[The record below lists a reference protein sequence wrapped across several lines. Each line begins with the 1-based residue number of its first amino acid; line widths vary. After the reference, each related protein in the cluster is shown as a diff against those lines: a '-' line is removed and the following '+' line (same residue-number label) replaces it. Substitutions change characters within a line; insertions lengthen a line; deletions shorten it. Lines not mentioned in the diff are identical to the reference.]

1 MAYKQILPLH
11 NLNFQMNRVLTHGP
25 EACREEELLEI
36 VPKLQRFDPKVWFE
50 QWNMLARRAEAEDR
64 LMHAAYYHRMSEFFL
79 PDGVPEKKDAYKDFS
94 RCFYA
99 ATKDE
104 QLEVFTIP
112 YEGASLSAMRLKAT
126 NEKGV
131 ILLHGGF
138 DSFIEELYLWVRAFR
153 AAGYTVIMFE
163 GPGQGR
169 PLQAGLK
176 MTHEWEKPV
185 AAVLDFFDLDGV
197 TLIGVSLGGYLALRA
212 AAYEPRIQHVVA
224 WNVIWDALRGFNR
237 DKPERFFT
245 AIQNGRKFMI
255 NLIAAVSRRLDDMV
269 EWLITHGMYITGS
282 KTPFDHLLKFTR
294 YNTKDLSPLIEQDVL
309 LLAGEN
315 DHFVPVEFLE
325 LQRAAL
331 TSARSVRTRLFTA
344 EEGGDQHCQVGR
356 IDLATDEILDWLNG
370 LTRPKCITRHGTP
383 ASAARLP
390 DVAPPIDVNS
400 R

>member
-1 MAYKQILPLH
+1 MAFEQLLPLH
-11 NLNFQMNRVLTHGP
+11 NMNFQMNRVLTHGT
-25 EACREEELLEI
+25 EACRREELLEI
-36 VPKLQRFDPKVWFE
+36 APKLQRFDPKAWFE
-50 QWNMLARRAEAEDR
+50 QWNMLARRAEAEGR

-79 PDGVPEKKDAYKDFS
+79 PEGAPEKANAYEDFS

-104 QLEVFTIP
+104 KLEVFTIP
-112 YEGASLSAMRLKAT
+112 YEGASLSAIRLAAD
-126 NEKGV
+126 NPKGV
-131 ILLHGGF
+131 IVLHGGF
-138 DSFIEELYLWVRAFR
+138 DSFIEELYLYVRSFR

-185 AAVLDFFDLDGV
+185 AAVLDFFELEGV

-237 DKPERFFT
+237 DKPERFFA
-245 AIQNGRKFMI
+245 AIRNGRKLMI
-255 NLIAAVSRRLDDMV
+255 NAMAAVVRKLDDTV
-269 EWLITHGMYITGS
+269 DWLITHGMYVTGAE
-282 KTPFDHLLKFTR
+282 TPFDHLHEFTK
-294 YNTKDLSPLIEQDVL
+294 YQTKDLSPLIEQDVL

-325 LQRAAL
+325 LQKAAL
-331 TSARSVRTRLFTA
+331 TSARSVRARLFTA

-356 IDLATDEILDWLNG
+356 IDLATDEILDWLDRLNKIEERRG
-370 LTRPKCITRHGTP
+370 
-383 ASAARLP
+383 ASNQA
-390 DVAPPIDVNS
+390 V
-400 R
+400 

>member
-1 MAYKQILPLH
+1 MPFKQLLPLH
-11 NLNFQMNRVLTHGP
+11 NLNFQMNRCLTHGV

-36 VPKLQRFDPKVWFE
+36 APQLQQFDPKAWFE
-50 QWNMLARRAEAEDR
+50 QWNMLARRAEGEGR

-79 PDGVPEKKDAYKDFS
+79 PEGVPEKANAYESFS

-99 ATKDE
+99 ATKE
-104 QLEVFTIP
+104 ENLEVFTIP
-112 YEGASLSAMRLKAT
+112 YEGSSLPAIRLAADDP
-126 NEKGV
+126 KGV
-131 ILLHGGF
+131 IVLHGGF
-138 DSFIEELYLWVRAFR
+138 DSFIEELYLYVRSFR

-185 AAVLDFFDLDGV
+185 AAVLDFFELEDV

-212 AAYEPRIQHVVA
+212 AAYEPRIRHVVT

-245 AIQNGRKFMI
+245 AIRKGRKMMI
-255 NLIAAVSRRLDDMV
+255 NIMAAVVRRLDDMV
-269 EWLITHGMYITGS
+269 DWLITHGMYVTGS
-282 KTPFDHLLKFTR
+282 ETPFDHLQKFMN
-294 YNTKDLSPLIEQDVL
+294 YQTKDLSPLIEQDVL

-325 LQRAAL
+325 LQKAAL
-331 TSARSVRTRLFTA
+331 TSARSVRERMFTA

-356 IDLATDEILDWLNG
+356 IDLATNEILDWLDS
-370 LTRPKCITRHGTP
+370 LDKRHQG
-383 ASAARLP
+383 SEQAA
-390 DVAPPIDVNS
+390 
-400 R
+400 

>member
-1 MAYKQILPLH
+1 MAFEHLLPLH
-11 NLNFQMNRVLTHGP
+11 NLNFQMNRVLTHGA
-25 EACREEELLEI
+25 EACRKEELLEI
-36 VPKLQRFDPKVWFE
+36 APKLQRFDPKAWFE
-50 QWNMLARRAEAEDR
+50 QWNMLARRAEAEGR

-79 PDGVPEKKDAYKDFS
+79 PEGAPEKANAYEDFS

-99 ATKDE
+99 ATKE
-104 QLEVFTIP
+104 EKLEVFTIP
-112 YEGASLSAMRLKAT
+112 YEGASLSAMRLAADDP
-126 NEKGV
+126 KGV
-131 ILLHGGF
+131 IVLHGGF
-138 DSFIEELYLWVRAFR
+138 DSFIEELYLYVRSFR

-185 AAVLDFFDLDGV
+185 AAVLDFFELEGV

-212 AAYEPRIQHVVA
+212 AAYEPRIRHVVA

-237 DKPERFFT
+237 DKPERFFR
-245 AIQNGRKFMI
+245 AIRKGRKMMI
-255 NLIAAVSRRLDDMV
+255 NIMAAVVRRLDDMV
-269 EWLITHGMYITGS
+269 DWLITHGMYVTGS
-282 KTPFDHLLKFTR
+282 ETPFDHLQKFMK
-294 YNTKDLSPLIEQDVL
+294 YQTKDLSPLIEQDVL

-325 LQRAAL
+325 LQKAAL

-356 IDLATDEILDWLNG
+356 LDLATDEILDWLDSLHKG
-370 LTRPKCITRHGTP
+370 GR
-383 ASAARLP
+383 RLESCCTHS
-390 DVAPPIDVNS
+390 IKTS
-400 R
+400 